1 MADDNNNNLPVP
13 IDGGDRAFIGT
24 DVFLYGGQTA
34 HAQVMKVAWGDFDVV
49 NRATTNTPLPVQVY
63 GITGSIPRIS
73 VTGTVSGLGRF
84 SVVSTKTDPV
94 YVTGGVNSYIYG
106 ITGAPPVAVTGSVSI
121 LGSVGITGA
130 VSVTGGRYLSA
141 STDTVTVTGGVGRSW
156 NLTNVND
163 NIRIYSHSGATTIPA
178 TLFSSNGSAIGSSGD
193 ALNVNIVGAG
203 ISANVSISSSIG
215 VFNYQDTILRV
226 QGTANGTPI
235 PTTISGTPKVSLR
248 TDGYLNESL
257 YPLFV
262 DARPTGLTIASLP
275 NSLNAANNLEKL
287 FIANNPRTPGGAGTL
302 HTSAQWLSFLWD
314 AIGEKNSVEGGT
326 IQKKLLDLSNGTSK
340 VTTKVDINFLGAG
353 IQKYTLT
360 PFISPLVNATF
371 MISSVGYM
379 YINNSSH
386 DILLTSNI
394 FLVNALPSPCA
405 LVSTAECITAGIRLT
420 TELELTEAAYNTYV
434 KNGGYLLK
442 AGTTVFLPMKFD
454 RYFLAPADGD
464 LEATGILTV
473 ISA

>member
-1 MADDNNNNLPVP
+1 MDENNNLPIAV
-13 IDGGDRAFIGT
+13 DGDQAIIGT
-24 DVFLYGGQTA
+24 DVYSSAGQTA
-34 HAQVMKVAWGDFDVV
+34 HAQVMKVAWGNDATVT
-49 NRATTNTPLPVQVY
+49 RATNDTPLPVKVF
-63 GITGSIPRIS
+63 GLTGELSRLSITGS
-73 VTGTVSGLGRF
+73 VSGIGRF
-84 SVVSTKTDPV
+84 SVISTKTDPV
-94 YVTGGVNSYIYG
+94 YVTGGVNAFIYG
-106 ITGAPPVAVTGSVSI
+106 VTGAPPVAVTGGVSI
-121 LGSVGITGA
+121 LGNVGITGT
-130 VSVTGGRYLSA
+130 VNVTGGRYLSA

-156 NLTNVND
+156 NLTNAND
-163 NIRIYSHSGATTIPA
+163 NLRIYSHSGATTIPT

-193 ALNVNIVGAG
+193 ALNVNIIGAG
-203 ISANVSISSSIG
+203 ISANVSISSSVG
-215 VFNYQDTILRV
+215 VFNYADTILRV

-235 PTTISGTPKVSLR
+235 ATTISGTPKVSLR
-248 TDGYLNESL
+248 TDGYLNESQ

-262 DARPTGLTIASLP
+262 DARPTQISTISFP
-275 NSLNAANNLEKL
+275 TSLNAANNLEKL

-314 AIGEKNSVEGGT
+314 AIGEKNSTEGGT
-326 IQKKLLDLSNGTSK
+326 IQKKLSDFGDGTSK
-340 VTTKVDINFLGAG
+340 VTTKVDINLLGAG

-360 PFISPLVNATF
+360 AFISPLVSATS
-371 MISSVGYM
+371 MTSSVGYM

-405 LVSTAECITAGIRLT
+405 LVSTAGCIAAGIRLT

-442 AGTTVFLPMKFD
+442 TGTTVFLPMKFD

-464 LEATGILTV
+464 AEATGTLTV